1 MLLFLLSSD
10 PLYAMDSD
18 EDDRVTHVVTPEEI
32 LEKGLEVAR
41 YDEKKLNRCHA
52 NTNKKRF
59 KSTYGV
65 SAGTMCRIYE
75 DLQKTEG
82 EMCLKGSEIHLKWF
96 LRTVFYLRKY
106 PTEDDFER
114 ELNLNKG
121 WGSTKIWETMKK
133 IQHLKHKKVVWPDE
147 LGADEVWVLTVDGT
161 HVWVYEPGHPEFSQ
175 DSEYFSHKFNKS
187 GINYELGIAVAT
199 QSLIWMNGPFKAGK
213 SDLQIFLGAGLRD
226 RLSQLGKKAIGD
238 GIYRGNQDTISYPN
252 THDSRPVKKF
262 KSRALKRHEA
272 FNGMTKSFQIL
283 RQAFRHNVEE
293 KIGIAFEAVAVI
305 CQYKIEVEEPL
316 YDILIEDVF
325 KEEYSDSEI
334 ESYYS
339 DGNSDEENSEEDNDD
354 DNNYAMIEYADI
366 AENAQEQD
374 LADFLRSPI
383 LKTITFPLGKDR
395 RKKIHRIID
404 EQFSHSRSKL
414 RHESEG
420 NDKARVLIITKL
432 SPQQDDDD
440 DDDDDDY

>member
-1 MLLFLLSSD
+1 M
-10 PLYAMDSD
+10 
-18 EDDRVTHVVTPEEI
+18 
-32 LEKGLEVAR
+32 
-41 YDEKKLNRCHA
+41 
-52 NTNKKRF
+52 
-59 KSTYGV
+59 
-65 SAGTMCRIYE
+65 
-75 DLQKTEG
+75 
-82 EMCLKGSEIHLKWF
+82 
-96 LRTVFYLRKY
+96 
-106 PTEDDFER
+106 
-114 ELNLNKG
+114 
-121 WGSTKIWETMKK
+121 
-133 IQHLKHKKVVWPDE
+133 
-147 LGADEVWVLTVDGT
+147 
-161 HVWVYEPGHPEFSQ
+161 
-175 DSEYFSHKFNKS
+175 
-187 GINYELGIAVAT
+187 
-199 QSLIWMNGPFKAGK
+199 
-213 SDLQIFLGAGLRD
+213 QIFLGAGLRD

-432 SPQQDDDD
+432 SPQQDAI
-440 DDDDDDY
+440 YSKIGNRGTYKSGYRKKEKFIVYSFKSSCSVIVT